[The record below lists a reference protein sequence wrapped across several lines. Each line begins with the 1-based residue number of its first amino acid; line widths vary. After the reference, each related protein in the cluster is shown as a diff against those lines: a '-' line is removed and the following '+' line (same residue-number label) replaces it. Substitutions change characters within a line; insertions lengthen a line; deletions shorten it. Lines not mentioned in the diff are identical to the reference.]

1 MEVRRTVPVKL
12 NVADGDADLLH
23 ETISEFLWAANY
35 VVDHA
40 WQGEYKTTSK
50 AELQRET
57 YDDVRAET
65 RLQTNLVQNARNKAA
80 DAVQSIVARWKQ
92 GDYAGKPHFSAPT
105 LVYDKRCATF
115 NDDHATLSTVEGRI
129 TAEYVLPDESRET
142 PHSEYLFT
150 DDYEVTGGELHY
162 RDGEFYLHVRT
173 TADVEFETA
182 DDGNDEHNTVL
193 GVDLGIEN
201 VAVTS
206 TGAFWNGSELTHWH
220 REFEKRRG
228 SLQQRGTRAA
238 HETIQSVGRTE
249 TGRYDHFLHTVSK
262 ELVAEAVE
270 NGCSVIAFE
279 NLTGIRERMPN
290 VKKFHAWA
298 FRRLFEYVE
307 YKAEMFGISVEQVS
321 PAYTS
326 QRCSKCGTT
335 LRENRQTQE
344 RFCCVKCGY
353 EVNADYN
360 AAKNIG
366 LKNLR
371 AAQTS
376 SGGGAPVGVRL
387 NRGTLNVNGD
397 YESAAD
403 GGQNGSPRESPTLN
417 EANGEAVSE

>member
-1 MEVRRTVPVKL
+1 MEVRRTVSVKL
-12 NVADGDADLLH
+12 DVADSDADLLH
-23 ETISEFLWAANY
+23 GIISEFLWAASY

-40 WQGEYKTTSK
+40 WHGEYKTTSK

-65 RLQTNLVQNARNKAA
+65 RLQANLVQNARNKAA
-80 DAVQSIVARWKQ
+80 DAVQSVVARWKQ
-92 GDYAGKPHFSAPT
+92 GKYAGKPHFDAPT

-142 PHSEYLFT
+142 PHSEYLFN
-150 DDYEVTGGELHY
+150 DDYEVTGAELHY
-162 RDGEFYLHVRT
+162 RDGEFFLHVRT
-173 TADVEFETA
+173 KADVEFETTEEG
-182 DDGNDEHNTVL
+182 DTEHRTVL

-206 TGAFWNGSELTHWH
+206 TGTFWNGAELNHWH

-262 ELVAEAVE
+262 DLVAEAVE
-270 NGCSVIAFE
+270 YDCDVIVFE
-279 NLTGIRERMPN
+279 KLAGIRERLPN
-290 VKKFHAWA
+290 AKKFHAWA
-298 FRRLFEYVE
+298 FLRLVEYVE
-307 YKAEMFGISVEQVS
+307 YKAEMHAISVEQVN

-335 LRENRQTQE
+335 LEENRPSQE
-344 RFCCVKCGY
+344 TFRCQKCGY
-353 EVNADYN
+353 ELHADYN
-360 AAKNIG
+360 AVAG
-366 LKNLR
+366 LR
-371 AAQTS
+371 PA
-376 SGGGAPVGVRL
+376 
-387 NRGTLNVNGD
+387 
-397 YESAAD
+397 
-403 GGQNGSPRESPTLN
+403 GSKV
-417 EANGEAVSE
+417 A

>member
-12 NVADGDADLLH
+12 DVADSDADLLH

-65 RLQTNLVQNARNKAA
+65 RLQANLVQNARNKAA

-142 PHSEYLFT
+142 PHSEYLFN

-173 TADVEFETA
+173 KADVEFETA
-182 DDGNDEHNTVL
+182 DDGNDGHNTVL

-201 VAVTS
+201 VAVAS
-206 TGAFWNGSELTHWH
+206 TGAFWNGSELNHWH

-228 SLQQRGTRAA
+228 SLQQRGTRTA
-238 HETIQSVGRTE
+238 HETVQSVGRTE

-366 LKNLR
+366 LKYLR
-371 AAQTS
+371 SAQKS
-376 SGGGAPVGVRL
+376 SGGGVPVNVRL

-397 YESAAD
+397 YEPSAD